1 LSRVDRPATTP
12 GSASAER
19 ETHPGPVGPLQ
30 QEPEIATTTPTK
42 ERGVSAETLGRSL
55 AVVRILL
62 GLTFLLNGLA
72 KLFGIHRVEIGP
84 YLGNLINR
92 ADARFI
98 LDVEVN
104 RNARHQVPLIG
115 RITNDLVLPNW
126 NLSPGA

>member
-1 LSRVDRPATTP
+1 MP

-30 QEPEIATTTPTK
+30 QEPEINTTTPTQ

-72 KLFGIHRVEIGP
+72 KLFGIHRVERSLVMRPISGTWWRA
-84 YLGNLINR
+84 LRLTSTSRMNR
-92 ADARFI
+92 ASAR
-98 LDVEVN
+98 
-104 RNARHQVPLIG
+104 LI
-115 RITNDLVLPNW
+115 RLPR
-126 NLSPGA
+126 